1 MHIGPEEKTKPIQA
15 IVAGTILTTILLPF
29 QNVIELDEIKREE
42 RKSSGLCDPPFH
54 PNSSKPE
61 QKHLRKK
68 KKEKKENSWLSS

>member
-1 MHIGPEEKTKPIQA
+1 
-15 IVAGTILTTILLPF
+15 
-29 QNVIELDEIKREE
+29 LDEIKREE

-68 KKEKKENSWLSS
+68 EKKRKENSWLSS